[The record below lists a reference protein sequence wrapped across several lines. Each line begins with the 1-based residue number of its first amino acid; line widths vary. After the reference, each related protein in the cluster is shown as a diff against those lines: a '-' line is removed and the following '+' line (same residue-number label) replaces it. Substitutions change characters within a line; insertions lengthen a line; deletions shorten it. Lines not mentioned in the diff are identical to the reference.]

1 MKRTMIALGL
11 LWLSTTPGYAQ
22 YPVTDGAALTQRL
35 GIWAQEAIKWTD
47 SLAQQK
53 QIITDQL
60 TMVSQ
65 GAKQL
70 LATPMD
76 IAGQINSLMTTYN
89 GALADVRGISYTI
102 DSAKQQWESLYG
114 ATTSGATLPAK
125 AAAIAQAIQQASS
138 QANQAEAIY
147 TRLCADTTQIQN
159 LLAASKAAPG
169 SLAAMQVQ
177 TQINALLAGQ
187 MQTLTQIEMTEARAH
202 IMQIADDARTT
213 EQSVKNS
220 QNWISGFTDPS
231 LTPTPFGQGKGNPL
245 PQ

>member
-1 MKRTMIALGL
+1 MKRAVTAVAL
-11 LWLSTTPGYAQ
+11 LWLSAAPSYAQ

-35 GIWAQEAIKWTD
+35 AIWGQEAIRWGD

-60 TMVSQ
+60 TMVTQ

-76 IAGQINSLMTTYN
+76 IAGQINGLMTTYN
-89 GALADVRGISYTI
+89 SVLADVKGISYTI
-102 DSAKQQWESLYG
+102 DSAKQEWESLYG
-114 ATTSGATLPAK
+114 ATTSGASLPAK

-147 TRLCADTTQIQN
+147 ARLCADTAQIQN

-169 SLAAMQVQ
+169 SLAALQVQ
-177 TQINALLAGQ
+177 TQVNALLAGQ

-231 LTPTPFGQGKGNPL
+231 LTPVPFGQGKGNLL

>member
-1 MKRTMIALGL
+1 
-11 LWLSTTPGYAQ
+11 
-22 YPVTDGAALTQRL
+22 VTDGAALTQRL
-35 GIWAQEAIKWTD
+35 AIWGQEAIRWGD

-60 TMVSQ
+60 TMVTQ

-76 IAGQINSLMTTYN
+76 IAGQINGLMTTYN
-89 GALADVRGISYTI
+89 SALADVKGISYTI
-102 DSAKQQWESLYG
+102 DSAKQEWESLYG
-114 ATTSGATLPAK
+114 ATTSGASLPAK

-147 TRLCADTTQIQN
+147 ARLCADTAQIQN

-169 SLAAMQVQ
+169 SLAALQVQ
-177 TQINALLAGQ
+177 TQVNALLAGQ

-231 LTPTPFGQGKGNPL
+231 LTPVPFGQGKGNLL